1 VSRGRRLWLGAGVA
15 TLAAGAGLGWA
26 WRQRQDASAAGQA
39 PTTWVRLGDDSS
51 PEVDL
56 WSLRF
61 EQPGGG
67 ELRLA
72 SLRGGP
78 LLINFWATWCPP
90 CVKEMPLLDQF
101 HRDQA
106 GRGWRVL
113 GLAVDSPTP
122 VRSFLARQPV
132 GFAIGMAGMDGV
144 ALARSLGNT
153 GGQLPYTVVFDAKG
167 VLRARHLGAV
177 EPPQL
182 AGWAREIS

>member
-1 VSRGRRLWLGAGVA
+1 VSRARRRWLGYGVA
-15 TLAAGAGLGWA
+15 ALAAGAGLGWA
-26 WRQRQDASAAGQA
+26 WRLRPEADEPA
-39 PTTWVRLGDDSS
+39 PTTLVRLGDQTS

-67 ELRLA
+67 ELALA

-90 CVKEMPLLDQF
+90 CVKEMPLLDHF
-101 HRDQA
+101 HREQA
-106 GRGWRVL
+106 SRGWRVL
-113 GLAVDSPTP
+113 GLAVDSPSP

-144 ALARSLGNT
+144 ALARSLGNK
-153 GGQLPYTVVFDAKG
+153 GGQLPYTVVFDTRG
-167 VLRARHLGAV
+167 QLRERHLGAV
-177 EPPQL
+177 ESPQL
-182 AGWAREIS
+182 AGWAQAIS